1 MLTPK
6 CRHTL
11 NYTDVIFV
19 LCPSIPTAFAHTW
32 CISPSV
38 TAFSSFIRRATSLL
52 RGRRGRSRAVHR
64 ISLGEN
70 QKPRLTR
77 RGRSCAM
84 HRISLGEHKE
94 PRLVRIFAPCGYF
107 HENLYKKTAR
117 RIPKKHK
124 KKAAGRSQLGIRRKR
139 PARQC
144 KGRRLFPDL
153 RLTALAE
160 GVFRKTPASEPS
172 GKVSYPPL
180 NYKPNCRRCKA
191 YFEKLFTILI
201 ADIPINKVGFV
212 INAQKFA
219 FFAFF
224 QRLRKLF
231 VSKRN

>member
-77 RGRSCAM
+77 RKRSRAV

-94 PRLVRIFAPCGYF
+94 PRLMRIFAPCGYF
-107 HENLYKKTAR
+107 HENLYKKQ
-117 RIPKKHK
+117 P
-124 KKAAGRSQLGIRRKR
+124 AA
-139 PARQC
+139 
-144 KGRRLFPDL
+144 
-153 RLTALAE
+153 
-160 GVFRKTPASEPS
+160 FRKSTKRKQRAVRSWVFGENARHDS
-172 GKVSYPPL
+172 AKG
-180 NYKPNCRRCKA
+180 
-191 YFEKLFTILI
+191 
-201 ADIPINKVGFV
+201 ADFSPTYG
-212 INAQKFA
+212 
-219 FFAFF
+219 
-224 QRLRKLF
+224 
-231 VSKRN
+231 